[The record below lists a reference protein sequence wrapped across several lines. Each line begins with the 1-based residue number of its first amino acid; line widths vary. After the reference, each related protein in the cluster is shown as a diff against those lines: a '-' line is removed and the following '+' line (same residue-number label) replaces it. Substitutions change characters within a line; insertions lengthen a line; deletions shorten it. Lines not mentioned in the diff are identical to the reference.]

1 MACRWQHWFSLQ
13 ILTLAIIQTPTDAYI
28 SVNLAFHC
36 LPEGPPSVLRLQSK
50 GPRSALFVDLNVRSP
65 YISTRDQQTDATRC
79 RLEVMAP
86 PGHELTVHLDHPK
99 KTLPSRSSEERQVTA
114 PLGHELTVH
123 LDHPKKTFPSRSS
136 EDRQGFLPC
145 FLRLSHT
152 SKASDYIATLH
163 KVGSRTVDLCDGSE
177 MTVDTL
183 FLTNHLT
190 LTWSPPDA
198 SLSGKMMAKRLVI
211 TAISRHLDVC
221 SNRHRFI
228 CLGRGIYFP
237 VCISSELACDGHKNC
252 PAAGDDENPEECE
265 AMALKGRLLLA
276 DLDSS
281 EEGHQS
287 NPHNV
292 IEAMLKK
299 AVLKTLTEVKSGKR
313 DATSTTTSQPGLM
326 TLMFR
331 DVSDIILKKLLNNS
345 KRDQLA
351 EPRNSTA
358 ITTTTKPPWQDS
370 PEDPTL
376 PAALAHYGPWGYLML
391 GMLICGA
398 ILMLC
403 GLWECCC
410 RSSKHQ
416 LPAGGPA
423 STSAATTV
431 FIINSAGG
439 IGSHSR
445 NSSQQPDEASST
457 PGPPSYEE
465 LDQPPPYNS
474 LFPVMKTS
482 NVEPLTIEENRVI
495 SGQHI

>member
-1 MACRWQHWFSLQ
+1 MGGRWNHWFSLH

-28 SVNLAFHC
+28 SVNLAFYC

-50 GPRSALFVDLNVRSP
+50 GPRSAVFVDLNVRSP
-65 YISTRDQQTDATRC
+65 YKPTTDQQTDAARC
-79 RLEVMAP
+79 QLEVMAP
-86 PGHELTVHLDHPK
+86 PGHELTVNLDHPK
-99 KTLPSRSSEERQVTA
+99 KTLPSRSSEERQ
-114 PLGHELTVH
+114 
-123 LDHPKKTFPSRSS
+123 
-136 EDRQGFLPC
+136 GFLPC
-145 FLRLSHT
+145 FLRLSVT
-152 SKASDYIATLH
+152 GKASDYTETLH
-163 KVGSRTVDLCDGSE
+163 KVGSRTVDLCGSSE
-177 MTVDTL
+177 MPVNTL

-190 LTWSPPDA
+190 LTWSPPNI

-211 TAISRHLDVC
+211 TTVSRRLDVC
-221 SNRHRFI
+221 STRHRFL
-228 CLGRGIYFP
+228 CLGGPIYLP
-237 VCISSELACDGHKNC
+237 VCISSELACDGHNNC
-252 PAAGDDENPEECE
+252 PIAGDDENPEECE

-276 DLDSS
+276 NPDSS

-287 NPHNV
+287 NPHSV

-299 AVLKTLTEVKSGKR
+299 AVLKTLAEVKSGKR

-331 DVSDIILKKLLNNS
+331 DMSDIILKKFLNNS

-351 EPRNSTA
+351 EPSNSTM

-370 PEDPTL
+370 PEDATL

-445 NSSQQPDEASST
+445 NSSQHHDEAPST

-474 LFPVMKTS
+474 LFPLTKTS
-482 NVEPLTIEENRVI
+482 DVEPLTVEENHVI